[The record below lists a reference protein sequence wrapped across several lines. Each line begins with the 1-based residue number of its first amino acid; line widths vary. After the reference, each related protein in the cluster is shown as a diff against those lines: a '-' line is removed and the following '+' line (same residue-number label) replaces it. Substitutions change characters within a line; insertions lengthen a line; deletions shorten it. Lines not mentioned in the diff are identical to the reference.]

1 VEDLHELRTDNLEAR
16 KKLFELMRKTHPGGT
31 EEAQKRFCFSVHE
44 SRIQTYMD
52 SFQEMTK
59 PKRKKK

>member
-1 VEDLHELRTDNLEAR
+1 MEKLHELRSDNLELR
-16 KKLFELMRKTHPGGT
+16 KELYRLMKETHPGGT
-31 EEAQKRFCFSVHE
+31 EEAQKRFCFSIHE

-52 SFQEMTK
+52 SFQEMKK